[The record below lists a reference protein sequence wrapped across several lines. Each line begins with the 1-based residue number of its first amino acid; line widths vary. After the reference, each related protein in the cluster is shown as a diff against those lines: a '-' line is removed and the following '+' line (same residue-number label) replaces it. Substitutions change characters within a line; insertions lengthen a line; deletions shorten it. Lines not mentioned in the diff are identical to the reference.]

1 MQFLTAKTLL
11 YVRVLFLT
19 FLCFY
24 LVTDPEYLG
33 NAGFVMLLGQA
44 MEVKYA
50 PLQESNPI
58 IGLVVL
64 FLGINALT
72 DLIPLL
78 ADNLDFFETIVPT
91 RLTVYFALAA
101 YSYIGNSQYFSTSVV
116 FVYCFLEVWINF
128 LIFNNLRDEKY
139 VRLKAFVEEN
149 VDKIME
155 AEGEKVV
162 VVED

>member
-1 MQFLTAKTLL
+1 M
-11 YVRVLFLT
+11 
-19 FLCFY
+19 
-24 LVTDPEYLG
+24 VTDPEYLS

-44 MEVKYA
+44 MEVTYA
-50 PLQESNPI
+50 PLESSNAI
-58 IGLVVL
+58 IGLLVL

-72 DLIPLL
+72 DVIPLL
-78 ADNLDFFETIVPT
+78 ADNLEFFETIVPT
-91 RLTVYFALAA
+91 RLTVYFAVAA
-101 YSYIGNSQYFSTSVV
+101 YSYIGNSQYFSTSLV

-139 VRLKAFVEEN
+139 VRLKKFVEEN

-155 AEGEKVV
+155 VEGEKVV